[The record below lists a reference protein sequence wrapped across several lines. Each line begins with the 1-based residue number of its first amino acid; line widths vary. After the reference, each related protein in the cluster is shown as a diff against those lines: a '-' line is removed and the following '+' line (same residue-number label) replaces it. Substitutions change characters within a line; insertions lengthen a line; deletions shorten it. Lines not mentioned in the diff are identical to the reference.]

1 MNSLQ
6 ERLNIVKYAITISN
20 ILVLR
25 ILKPDKRIIDW
36 CQIKYNI
43 LSSESNQN
51 NKSSI
56 KVNFTQNTI
65 AWSGNIYPYY
75 TTEKECSSKYHE
87 HGICDKTTGTCK
99 CNSEYTGFDCSS
111 PINNNNNNNQAET
124 ETETN
129 NNGTV
134 IIKNHFIGY
143 SISIQ
148 L

>member
-6 ERLNIVKYAITISN
+6 ERINIAK
-20 ILVLR
+20 
-25 ILKPDKRIIDW
+25 IDW
-36 CQIKYNI
+36 CQINI
-43 LSSESNQN
+43 LYYHQNQLKTTIGTGN
-51 NKSSI
+51 IGSKKINY
-56 KVNFTQNTI
+56 TQNTI
-65 AWSGNIYPYY
+65 TWSGNIYPYY

-134 IIKNHFIGY
+134 IIKNQVIGY